1 MKKSVTYFNFGFLLT
16 ALVVIVQIVLM
27 LVERIIE
34 YQGPEFF
41 ALILPP
47 AIMIVLAFVWYK
59 REQVFL
65 KPEQYLIAIMPLV
78 FFLASGLALAYKDY
92 LSFDYLYIVLAIF
105 LPVYFVQQWC
115 IYRLASKLHET
126 NYIKKFQGKSLLYL
140 IACSLLMWTV
150 ANCFFL

>member
-16 ALVVIVQIVLM
+16 ALVVAIQIVLM
-27 LVERIIE
+27 VAEQIIE

-47 AIMIVLAFVWYK
+47 AIMIILAFVWYK

-92 LSFDYLYIVLAIF
+92 LTFDFFYIVLAIF
-105 LPVYFVQQWC
+105 LLVYFAQQWC
-115 IYRLASKLHET
+115 IYSLASKLHET
-126 NYIKKFQGKSLLYL
+126 DYINRLQGKSLFYL
-140 IACSLLMWTV
+140 IGCSLVMWTV